1 VVLIGE
7 KNGKREEM
15 YKKIAGNDIFDE
27 ISKENI
33 SKIFQK
39 AIDELE
45 KQLDGNV
52 GPNGKIDVI
61 I

>member
-1 VVLIGE
+1 
-7 KNGKREEM
+7 M

-33 SKIFQK
+33 AKIFQK

-52 GPNGKIDVI
+52 
-61 I
+61 